1 LDYYITTSVAR
12 PFDGVVAEVIER
24 LKAEDL
30 DVLYDVDLAA
40 ALQANAGVR
49 IPCYRILG
57 ACNATL
63 AREAL
68 ELQSPLGVLLPCH
81 VVVREAADDCVS
93 VASVDPVA
101 AIDRSGST
109 ALARIA
115 LEVRKRLTRVVAGIA
130 N

>member
-1 LDYYITTSVAR
+1 
-12 PFDGVVAEVIER
+12 
-24 LKAEDL
+24 
-30 DVLYDVDLAA
+30 
-40 ALQANAGVR
+40 
-49 IPCYRILG
+49 
-57 ACNATL
+57 
-63 AREAL
+63 
-68 ELQSPLGVLLPCH
+68 